1 METQREVD
9 PCDRDVWR
17 SNVRSAMLAVT
28 KLPGGK
34 RTEMGGAPAPA
45 SYI

>member
-9 PCDRDVWR
+9 PCDKDVWR
-17 SNVRSAMLAVT
+17 SNVRSAMLAAT
-28 KLPGGK
+28 QLPGGK
-34 RTEMGGAPAPA
+34 RTDVNGASAPE